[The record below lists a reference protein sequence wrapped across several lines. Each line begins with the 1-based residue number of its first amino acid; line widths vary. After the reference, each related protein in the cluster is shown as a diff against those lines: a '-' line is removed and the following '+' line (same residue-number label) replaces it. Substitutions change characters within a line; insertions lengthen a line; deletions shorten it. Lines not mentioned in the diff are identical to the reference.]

1 MNPSSKVPVPDQK
14 IPDNFSSVI
23 LDFVNDL
30 NQTFPEYSSLW
41 SMYHSNTT
49 ETEWYELYEYC
60 LTVYPERFFDIL
72 YQNIDIFHSKEST
85 TNTMFLPNVEF
96 KFLFHCEGVTE
107 KTRESIWK
115 YIQLILFTII
125 GNVKDKSEFGKSMNL
140 FDGIDEKELQQ
151 KLTEAMENMTDFFK
165 KSETKDSTN
174 EEETKSDFFEKM
186 FSNSDSSIPSP
197 EDLHSHLKDLF
208 GGKLG
213 SLAKELMEELT
224 DEIKEALGLDPNDF
238 NENANPK
245 DLFAKLMKHPE
256 KFMKIVSKINAK
268 FQEKMKSGDLSK
280 EDIMKEATE
289 MLKKMKEMGGNS
301 KQMQEMF
308 QNMAKTM
315 GGNAGQFGKN
325 CKVDTNAIDRMMKMQ
340 STKDRLRAKIEKKK
354 ENTFLLETSSTSPN
368 TLVYKPLECEPAI
381 KSLLKPNMTN
391 EDLEKLAAEI
401 EKPKV
406 SEGDKKKKKKNKK

>member
-1 MNPSSKVPVPDQK
+1 MS
-14 IPDNFSSVI
+14 DNNLPENFTSVI

-30 NQTFPEYSSLW
+30 NHTFPEYASLW
-41 SMYHSNTT
+41 STYNTNTT
-49 ETEWYELYEYC
+49 ETEWYALYEYC

-72 YQNIDIFHSKEST
+72 YQNIDIFESKEST
-85 TNTMFLPNVEF
+85 INTMFLPNVEF
-96 KFLFHCEGVTE
+96 KFLFHCDGVTE

-115 YIQLILFTII
+115 YIQLILFTIV

-140 FDGIDEKELQQ
+140 FDGIDEKELQD
-151 KLTEAMENMTDFFK
+151 KLSEAMENMTDFFK
-165 KSETKDSTN
+165 NAESNKEQTSEESKSE
-174 EEETKSDFFEKM
+174 FFEKM
-186 FSNSDSSIPSP
+186 FSNSESSIPSP

-224 DEIKEALGLDPNDF
+224 DDIKEALGLDPNDF
-238 NENANPK
+238 NEHTNPK

-268 FQEKMKSGDLSK
+268 FQEKMNSGDLSK

-315 GGNAGQFGKN
+315 GGGAGQFGKN

-340 STKDRLRAKIEKKK
+340 STKDRIRAKLDKKK
-354 ENTFLLETSSTSPN
+354 ENTFLLETSSSSPN

-381 KSLLKPNMTN
+381 KSLLKPVMTD

-401 EKPKV
+401 EKPTTKN
-406 SEGDKKKKKKNKK
+406 DKKKKKKTK